1 MLSCSG
7 VLNQFKILLRTCQR
21 ISLKFQLGCQLTKRK
36 SKSQKSIFSFLSYL
50 FRNVKS
56 YQEFFWYSKN
66 LSEPCTVTN
75 SDSFLIVNIVESLGS
90 QTTQET
96 EPKELPLS
104 GVPDD
109 EIQLKLVYPKSATEY
124 FFLDGKSLKLKQ
136 PIDRD
141 PKDLAQISLE
151 VICTVTKTG
160 KRKTIPLIVT
170 ISDINDNTPR

>member
-1 MLSCSG
+1 M
-7 VLNQFKILLRTCQR
+7 
-21 ISLKFQLGCQLTKRK
+21 
-36 SKSQKSIFSFLSYL
+36 
-50 FRNVKS
+50 
-56 YQEFFWYSKN
+56 
-66 LSEPCTVTN
+66 TN
-75 SDSFLIVNIVESLGS
+75 SDSFLIVNIVESLGG